1 MMRMIRMDGTIPIPL
16 SELLILYPYF
26 PFGVGS
32 LSPLIGCT
40 L

>member
-1 MMRMIRMDGTIPIPL
+1 MRMISMDGTIHIPL

-32 LSPLIGCT
+32 LFPLIRCT
-40 L
+40 S